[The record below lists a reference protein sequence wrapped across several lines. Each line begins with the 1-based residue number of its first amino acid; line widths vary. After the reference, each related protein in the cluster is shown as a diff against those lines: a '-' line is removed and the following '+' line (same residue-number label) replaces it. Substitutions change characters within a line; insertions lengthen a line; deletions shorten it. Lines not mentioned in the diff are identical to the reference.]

1 MELLWC
7 KRTEVPRVFRDPLT
21 GWHTLASVD
30 PASAAGTRT
39 ASRYRTA
46 RGLSVAV
53 AGLFAGHWLV
63 YRILAPNALQRALLL
78 AETGHAYLPPAVTA
92 GTGLAVV
99 AATATFALGFRRG
112 LCRDRATHRYAPHR
126 HTLVTAIVLPA
137 LTQAVAF
144 CLLEA
149 VERVLAGAP
158 LSGLLGPLLPVG
170 VVLQLAVGALGGLL
184 LFGLDRAGETAGHFL
199 AGRDPVLRRPGATV
213 PVLTVPSRPPRP
225 CLAGSS
231 GIRGPPAAAGT

>member
-1 MELLWC
+1 MWC
-7 KRTEVPRVFRDPLT
+7 KRIEVPRVFRDPLT
-21 GWHTLASVD
+21 GWHTLAPVD
-30 PASAAGTRT
+30 LASAAGTRT
-39 ASRYRTA
+39 AGRYRTA

-78 AETGHAYLPPAVTA
+78 AETGHAYLPPAVSA
-92 GTGLAVV
+92 GAGLAAVS
-99 AATATFALGFRRG
+99 ATATFLLGFRRG
-112 LCRDRATHRYAPHR
+112 LRRKPDRATRRNAPHR
-126 HTLVTAIVLPA
+126 HTLVTAVILPA
-137 LTQAVAF
+137 LTQALAF

-158 LSGLLGPLLPVG
+158 LNGLLGPLLPVG

-225 CLAGSS
+225 CLADPF
-231 GIRGPPAAAGT
+231 GIRGPPAVTAGT